1 MSLTTTTPAR
11 EQFARNASGLRH
23 VGATELTYADG
34 SEAALLELLRACTS
48 VDSHS
53 TEALS
58 RATSWAERYHT
69 HPARAG
75 VVRALSIP
83 RDAVVLEVGAGC
95 GGVTRY
101 LGEIADTVDALEPM
115 QPRALV
121 ARERTRDLAGVEVF
135 VGEIAD
141 LPRVP
146 AYDVVVVVGVLE
158 YVGNGSAQAEPYI
171 AFLREIGAR
180 LRPGG
185 SLILAIENKFGV
197 KYLAGSPEDHTNQ
210 VFDSIEGYPRG
221 ERART
226 FSRRQLLEL
235 FTQAGLDAR
244 TLGAFPDYK
253 LTRAVFDSD
262 AVPAQAQSLLLDIPS
277 FPSPDWSKSRPGLAS
292 EGRIWQELV
301 EAGLSAETPNSFI
314 VIAGIDAPSTLWPET
329 RVAVHFDQN
338 EHPALARMTDVRVTD
353 AVTIT
358 STPMTDMVA
367 PAEFTVVASQRE
379 LIPGRDLAAVLAIAG
394 VDRRR
399 ELLRDFAALV
409 LGDSGPSDAGPS
421 GSGASDAG
429 AGASLSTSA
438 IVGEDGQLLAVPAT
452 LRSSTLTVEDALA
465 RGILWLGLSA
475 AADSVPTLWPG
486 ATTRGDVVQHF
497 ASLSMPEAV
506 PADTGTGRAAWLD
519 RTIER
524 ESELQSSMSLD
535 FVGSGAQQQWRQK
548 LLELLAVPLSQG
560 EMGVRDYELL
570 PDLRSELAE
579 LRTSYQSSQ
588 DLLAEA
594 QREVERLRAT
604 LGVQAP

>member
-1 MSLTTTTPAR
+1 MSLTITTPAR

-34 SEAALLELLRACTS
+34 SEAALLELLCACTS

-53 TEALS
+53 TEPLA

-75 VVRALSIP
+75 VVRAFSIP
-83 RDAVVLEVGAGC
+83 REAVVLEVGAGC

-115 QPRALV
+115 EARALV

-158 YVGNGSAQAEPYI
+158 YIGNGSADAEPYI
-171 AFLREIGAR
+171 AFLREIAAR

-235 FTQAGLDAR
+235 FTEAGLDAR

-253 LTRAVFDSD
+253 LTRAVFDLD

-314 VIAGIDAPSTLWPET
+314 VIAGIDAPSPLWPQN

-338 EHPALARMTDVRVTD
+338 EHPTLARTTDVRVTD
-353 AVTIT
+353 TVTMT
-358 STPMTDMVA
+358 STPVTDAVP
-367 PAEFTVVASQRE
+367 PAGFTVIPGQRE
-379 LIPGRDLAAVLAIAG
+379 LILGRDLAAVLAIAG
-394 VDRRR
+394 VDRRL

-409 LGDSGPSDAGPS
+409 LGDSGEGDAGE
-421 GSGASDAG
+421 SDAG
-429 AGASLSTSA
+429 AGASLSTTA

-452 LRSSTLTVEDALA
+452 LRSRTLTVEDALA

-475 AADSVPTLWPG
+475 AANSVPTLWPG

-524 ESELQSSMSLD
+524 ESELQASMSLD
-535 FVGSGAQQQWRQK
+535 FVGADAQQQWRQR
-548 LLELLAVPLSQG
+548 LLELLAVPLSSG
-560 EMGVRDYELL
+560 ELGVRDYELL
-570 PDLRSELAE
+570 PGLRSELAE
-579 LRTSYQSSQ
+579 LRKAYQSSQ
-588 DLLAEA
+588 DQLAEA

-604 LGVQAP
+604 LGVQAR

>member
-1 MSLTTTTPAR
+1 MSLTITTPAR
-11 EQFARNASGLRH
+11 AEFARNASGLRH

-53 TEALS
+53 TEPLA

-75 VVRALSIP
+75 VVRAFSIP
-83 RDAVVLEVGAGC
+83 REAVVLEVGAGC

-115 QPRALV
+115 EARALV

-158 YVGNGSAQAEPYI
+158 YIGNGSADAEPYI
-171 AFLREIGAR
+171 AFLREIAAR

-226 FSRRQLLEL
+226 FSRRQLVEL
-235 FTQAGLDAR
+235 FTEAGLDAR

-253 LTRAVFDSD
+253 LTRAVFDLD

-338 EHPALARMTDVRVTD
+338 EHPALARVTHVRVTD
-353 AVTIT
+353 AVTMT
-358 STPMTDMVA
+358 STPMTGAVP
-367 PAEFTVVASQRE
+367 PAGFTVIPGQRE
-379 LIPGRDLAAVLAIAG
+379 LIPGRDLAAVLAIAE
-394 VDRRR
+394 VERRR
-399 ELLRDFAALV
+399 ELLRGFAALV
-409 LGDSGPSDAGPS
+409 LGDAG
-421 GSGASDAG
+421 ADD
-429 AGASLSTSA
+429 AGASLSTTA
-438 IVGEDGQLLAVPAT
+438 IVCQDGQLLAVPAT
-452 LRSSTLTVEDALA
+452 LRLRTLTAEDSLA

-475 AADSVPTLWPG
+475 AANSVPALWPG

-497 ASLSMPEAV
+497 ASLAMPEAV
-506 PADTGTGRAAWLD
+506 PAGTGTGRAAWLD

-524 ESELQSSMSLD
+524 ESELQASMSLD
-535 FVGSGAQQQWRQK
+535 FVGADAQQQWLQR
-548 LLELLAVPLSQG
+548 LLELLAVPLSEG
-560 EMGVRDYELL
+560 ELGVRDYELL
-570 PDLRSELAE
+570 PGLRSELAG
-579 LRTSYQSSQ
+579 LRRSYQSSQ

-604 LGVQAP
+604 LGVQAR